1 MNVVAAARRRG
12 SWIRIRAVARR
23 HAIVIRRIPMRL
35 FDIVL
40 WPMVDVVLYGSIG
53 AFVSAQSSAA
63 GRSSA
68 SYMLAG
74 IMLFH
79 FLYQAQVANSTAFLE
94 ETWSRN
100 LLNIVTTPVSEWE
113 YAAGMA
119 LIGLVKLGLGI
130 AMVILAGIVLYSF
143 NLFDLGLALIPIA
156 VSLMVIGWAMSLFV
170 IGLVLRFGQA
180 AEAWTWGILF
190 MIMPLSGVFYP
201 VSSLPAA
208 LRPIGKVLPTTY
220 AFESARVILDGKP
233 TPWGTIGIAW
243 LGGLVAVVLAVAY
256 IARMLRTFRRRGYV
270 TRFS

>member
-1 MNVVAAARRRG
+1 MMSLTRVT
-12 SWIRIRAVARR
+12 AVARR
-23 HAIVIRRIPMRL
+23 HAIVIRRVPFRL

-40 WPMVDVVLYGSIG
+40 WPVVDVVLYGSIG
-53 AFVSAQSSAA
+53 VFVSTQSTSAS
-63 GRSSA
+63 RSSA
-68 SYMLAG
+68 TYMLAG

-100 LLNIVTTPVSEWE
+100 LLNIVTTPVTEWE

-119 LIGLVKLGLGI
+119 LVGLAKLAAGI
-130 AMVILAGIVLYSF
+130 AMVIAAGLVLYSF

-156 VSLMVIGWAMSLFV
+156 ASLMVLGWAISLLV

-201 VSSLPAA
+201 VSSLPPV
-208 LRPIGKVLPTTY
+208 LRPIGRALPTTY
-220 AFESARVILDGKP
+220 AFEAARQILDGQAV
-233 TPWGTIGIAW
+233 PWRSIGIAW
-243 LGGLVAVVLAVAY
+243 LGAAVCVGLAVSY
-256 IARMLRTFRRRGYV
+256 IARMLTTFRRRGYV

>member
-1 MNVVAAARRRG
+1 MMSPTRVV
-12 SWIRIRAVARR
+12 AVARR
-23 HAIVIRRIPMRL
+23 HAIVIRRVPFRL

-40 WPMVDVVLYGSIG
+40 WPVVDVVLYGSIG
-53 AFVSAQSSAA
+53 VFVSTQSTSAT
-63 GRSSA
+63 RSSA
-68 SYMLAG
+68 TYMLAG

-100 LLNIVTTPVSEWE
+100 LLNIVTTPVTEWE

-119 LIGLVKLGLGI
+119 LVGLAKLAAGI
-130 AMVILAGIVLYSF
+130 AMVIVAGLILYSF

-156 VSLMVIGWAMSLFV
+156 ASLMVLGWAISLLV

-201 VSSLPAA
+201 VSSLPPA
-208 LRPIGKVLPTTY
+208 LQPIGRALPTTY
-220 AFESARVILDGKP
+220 AFESARQILDGRAV
-233 TPWGTIGIAW
+233 PWRSLGIAW
-243 LGGLVAVVLAVAY
+243 LGAAVCVGLAVSY
-256 IARMLRTFRRRGYV
+256 IARMLATFRRRGYV